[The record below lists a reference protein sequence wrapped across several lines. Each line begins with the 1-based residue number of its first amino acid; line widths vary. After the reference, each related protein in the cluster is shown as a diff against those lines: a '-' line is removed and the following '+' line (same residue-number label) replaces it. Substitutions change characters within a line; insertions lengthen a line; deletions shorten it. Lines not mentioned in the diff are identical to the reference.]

1 MSKELN
7 KKVVVAVGGGKGG
20 VGKTLFASALAR
32 RLAERG
38 KSVAAVDA
46 DFARPS
52 IVASPN
58 GKEAGISMSDFLTG
72 YNIKLDSGTEDHM
85 NVNVISGQDLYP
97 DAAINGWRVDKF
109 LRQVSKIKE
118 QFIVLDLGPGTS
130 SFTLDCFLNSDIG
143 VLVTSPDPLA
153 ERDCFHF
160 AQSCLMQG
168 LRNRSNKDPEVKKL
182 LRFLEKR
189 NENSRVPLRQF
200 LEKFNDGVHLVSSI
214 LEDLKAGL
222 KTGIVVNMTNDIR
235 DSVDGATLR
244 TVFQDFL
251 GLEVELWGQI
261 GFDRDLRNKI
271 RTKSE
276 IPLQFTDDFDAC
288 VERLFSIISLY
299 ELSGNRDQKND
310 KNSNNRMKKIRVN
323 GQNVDVICSTKCVL
337 WNDCQHRRGGYACRI
352 KAIGHLKSLE
362 GERYLKS
369 QREMVIIS

>member
-38 KSVAAVDA
+38 KNVAAIDA

-58 GKEAGISMSDFLTG
+58 GKEAGISMADFLTG
-72 YNIKLDSGTEDHM
+72 FNHKSNSETEEHT

-109 LRQVSKIKE
+109 LKQVSKIKE
-118 QFIVLDLGPGTS
+118 QYIVLDLGPGTS
-130 SFTLDCFLNSDIG
+130 PFTLDCFLYSNIG
-143 VLVTSPDPLA
+143 ILVTSPDPLA

-189 NENSRVPLRQF
+189 NENDRVPLKQF

-214 LEDLKAGL
+214 LEEVKAGL
-222 KTGIVVNMTNDIR
+222 KTGIVVNMTNDIG
-235 DSVDGATLR
+235 DNVDGATLR

-261 GFDRDLRNKI
+261 SFDRELRNKI
-271 RTKSE
+271 RNKSE
-276 IPLQFTDDFDAC
+276 IPLQFTIDFDAC
-288 VERLFSIISLY
+288 VERLFSIIR
-299 ELSGNRDQKND
+299 LS
-310 KNSNNRMKKIRVN
+310 
-323 GQNVDVICSTKCVL
+323 
-337 WNDCQHRRGGYACRI
+337 
-352 KAIGHLKSLE
+352 
-362 GERYLKS
+362 RYRNLTYGS
-369 QREMVIIS
+369 I